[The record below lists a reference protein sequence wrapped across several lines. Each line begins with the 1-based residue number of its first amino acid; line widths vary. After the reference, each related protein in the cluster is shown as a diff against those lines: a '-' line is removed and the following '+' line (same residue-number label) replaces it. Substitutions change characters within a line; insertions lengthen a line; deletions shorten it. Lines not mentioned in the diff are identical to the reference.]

1 MALAAVAAAVAAYR
15 LSLAGEYGAAPQVHA
30 AIIAWITLAYVFC
43 GLIAWQRRPE
53 SRFGPLMIAAGFAPF
68 LARLAETD
76 IELVRALGEAL
87 MLLPPVLFL
96 HVFLAYPTGR
106 LEHRSE
112 RVLVASGYGVLLSL
126 GLVRGFCELAAWES
140 AAKLA
145 LNLERAAIVL
155 IALAALGLLVARRRS
170 AGRPLRGSIDLL
182 VASFMLALVGVAVG
196 ILMSAFGA
204 PGTVVGRWVAFG
216 FIGIAPAL
224 LVLGFLRA
232 RLARASLGEFFLE
245 LRGDPG
251 PTDLQNALRRSLR
264 DPSLTLVY
272 WLPEFDSYAGI
283 DGRAAEL
290 PDPASGRAVTPIDRG
305 GKRVAALVHD
315 PALAEEPELL
325 QAATAAASIT
335 LDNAQLHV
343 ELRARL
349 EELRGSRARVI
360 EAGQLE
366 RQRLERNLHDGA
378 QQRLIA
384 LSLELSRLERD
395 LAESPDVRSRLHDAR
410 KEIAVSLA
418 ELRDVARGL
427 HPAVLSGHGLAVAL
441 ESIAARSPTS
451 VQLSVELDERLEER
465 IEVAAYY
472 VVAESLTNVSK
483 HAKATIATVGVVQT
497 DRRLVVEIVDD
508 GVGGADSERG
518 SGLRGLADRVESLD
532 GRLRVWSP
540 VGGGTRVEAEIPCA

>member
-1 MALAAVAAAVAAYR
+1 
-15 LSLAGEYGAAPQVHA
+15 
-30 AIIAWITLAYVFC
+30 
-43 GLIAWQRRPE
+43 
-53 SRFGPLMIAAGFAPF
+53 
-68 LARLAETD
+68 
-76 IELVRALGEAL
+76 
-87 MLLPPVLFL
+87 
-96 HVFLAYPTGR
+96 
-106 LEHRSE
+106 
-112 RVLVASGYGVLLSL
+112 
-126 GLVRGFCELAAWES
+126 
-140 AAKLA
+140 
-145 LNLERAAIVL
+145 
-155 IALAALGLLVARRRS
+155 
-170 AGRPLRGSIDLL
+170 
-182 VASFMLALVGVAVG
+182 
-196 ILMSAFGA
+196 
-204 PGTVVGRWVAFG
+204 
-216 FIGIAPAL
+216 
-224 LVLGFLRA
+224 
-232 RLARASLGEFFLE
+232 
-245 LRGDPG
+245 
-251 PTDLQNALRRSLR
+251 
-264 DPSLTLVY
+264 
-272 WLPEFDSYAGI
+272 
-283 DGRAAEL
+283 
-290 PDPASGRAVTPIDRG
+290 
-305 GKRVAALVHD
+305 
-315 PALAEEPELL
+315 
-325 QAATAAASIT
+325 
-335 LDNAQLHV
+335 
-343 ELRARL
+343 
-349 EELRGSRARVI
+349 VI